1 MFNIGK
7 QIFFW
12 SVLKF
17 VCNLSC
23 AMKPGFGWTDGRTE
37 RTIANAASTDIRY
50 WKSGQSWIMT
60 WWWELDLCHMVVT
73 LIIPLPW
80 EKQWQL
86 WLSGSGRSSSEPT
99 PRLGSDPKLRFYD
112 WIWSRLRW
120 VIKTIASLMFCL
132 EKPRAAP
139 GRWRQGRE
147 ASVKAGSLQ
156 GGQSPENNHK
166 HRSPERKPLDKYVL
180 AWSDWWKLVMVR

>member
-1 MFNIGK
+1 
-7 QIFFW
+7 
-12 SVLKF
+12 
-17 VCNLSC
+17 
-23 AMKPGFGWTDGRTE
+23 MKPGFGWTDGRTE

-60 WWWELDLCHMVVT
+60 WWWELDLCHTVVI
-73 LIIPLPW
+73 LILPLPW

-120 VIKTIASLMFCL
+120 VIIMIASLMFCL
-132 EKPRAAP
+132 ENP
-139 GRWRQGRE
+139 GQHLGDEGKDGRQVWKQVLSRE
-147 ASVKAGSLQ
+147 VSHLRIIINIGHLAQRK
-156 GGQSPENNHK
+156 
-166 HRSPERKPLDKYVL
+166 ERKPFDKYAL

>member
-1 MFNIGK
+1 M
-7 QIFFW
+7 
-12 SVLKF
+12 
-17 VCNLSC
+17 
-23 AMKPGFGWTDGRTE
+23 A
-37 RTIANAASTDIRY
+37 
-50 WKSGQSWIMT
+50 GQSEPSLTLLPLIFDT
-60 WWWELDLCHMVVT
+60 EKAGNHESRHGGDLDLCHTVVI
-73 LIIPLPW
+73 LILPLPW

-86 WLSGSGRSSSEPT
+86 WLNGSGRSSSEPT

-120 VIKTIASLMFCL
+120 VIIMIASLMFCL

-156 GGQSPENNHK
+156 GGQSPDNNHK
-166 HRSPERKPLDKYVL
+166 HRSPGAKKRKKA
-180 AWSDWWKLVMVR
+180 AWQICSCMIQLMEIGDGQIAWFNQKVVIFLF